1 MTHSTHVS
9 FSLNA
14 LFFVMFL
21 TLHCGNIF
29 LEYSLF
35 ASILSGVILGFFY
48 QMYLTYIPLEVFDD
62 F

>member
-14 LFFVMFL
+14 LFFVMLL

-29 LEYSLF
+29 LEYSHF
-35 ASILSGVILGFFY
+35 APILSGVILGFFY
-48 QMYLTYIPLEVFDD
+48 QMYLIYTLGGVR
-62 F
+62 